1 MLLAMEVILM
11 IICGVVVGMNLVN
24 KKKTN
29 STLINCMI
37 VAVFFIGLYFI
48 FRSLHIIAAHI
59 FTGFALFGTMGI
71 LFDNKTK
78 PSNAAPEQS
87 AIDQPI
93 QIPAS
98 LNSSNYQLI
107 SFSYLNACNE
117 KSFREVDVKE
127 VDEVHI
133 TGYCHLRR
141 QLRTFRIDRIEG
153 QEIVLRDSG
162 EVINVYD
169 WITLLYP
176 LPEV

>member
-1 MLLAMEVILM
+1 
-11 IICGVVVGMNLVN
+11 
-24 KKKTN
+24 
-29 STLINCMI
+29 
-37 VAVFFIGLYFI
+37 
-48 FRSLHIIAAHI
+48 
-59 FTGFALFGTMGI
+59 MGI